1 MNLKL
6 LVPLLVIFVFLAIA
20 QKRNWINLFNK
31 NKPSMG
37 NVLGVFDEMFNP
49 GRHQATIEMQEKK
62 EIKVEVGNTDLN
74 KIHIELK
81 QK

>member
-1 MNLKL
+1 
-6 LVPLLVIFVFLAIA
+6 
-20 QKRNWINLFNK
+20 
-31 NKPSMG
+31 MG

-49 GRHQATIEMQEKK
+49 GRHQSTIEMQKTK
-62 EIKVEVGNTDLN
+62 ERKVEIGNTDLN

>member
-49 GRHQATIEMQEKK
+49 GRHQARIEMQEKK